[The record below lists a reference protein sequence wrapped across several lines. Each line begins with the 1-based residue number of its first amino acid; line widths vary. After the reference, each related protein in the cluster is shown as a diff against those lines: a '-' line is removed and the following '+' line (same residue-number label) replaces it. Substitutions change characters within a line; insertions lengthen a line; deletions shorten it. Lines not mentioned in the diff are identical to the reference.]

1 MNPRSPGPQPGALT
15 AWPRSPQTQRIL
27 ASAWNSGQRRPESR
41 QGLSIVPKTAYR
53 HCYENSLQLPLF
65 VIPAKSL
72 PSAPMRG
79 RGPRLEA
86 RGVPAR
92 IIAPAKVA
100 AIFISMVS
108 VATGMANCY
117 ENRSMSQATEL
128 PRTEVPG
135 LQTRQTG
142 GFSPRDIHARGE
154 AYRLPQNAA
163 IFIDLMWPGN
173 AMVFPAQ
180 SLPRTPIRGG
190 NPGGW
195 RARPLCEP
203 TLERPWKAAWGSR
216 AGGDGG
222 GFRER

>member
-72 PSAPMRG
+72 PRAPMRG
-79 RGPRLEA
+79 GDPDWKRGASP
-86 RGVPAR
+86 PASSLR
-92 IIAPAKVA
+92 PKVA
-100 AIFISMVS
+100 AISSSMVS

-128 PRTEVPG
+128 PQPPGHTRTRRGVSLAAE
-135 LQTRQTG
+135 RRH
-142 GFSPRDIHARGE
+142 FS
-154 AYRLPQNAA
+154 
-163 IFIDLMWPGN
+163 DLMWPGN

-195 RARPLCEP
+195 RGTLCEP

-222 GFRER
+222 GFREC